1 MPPVAPSTPVLRVRP
16 VLASM
21 WAVFRAHTVVLTG
34 LAVVL
39 HFLAWKFV
47 GQLQVDFLAYV
58 GQTFRVDLP
67 ELTGRLLAAGSEVV
81 SDFMRDILAG
91 AVGQMDQVG
100 GLSVVLAYGLAMQA
114 AVAELMFGASD
125 LPAPAPNRVP
135 RSAPTL
141 VAARFQRVEFVFD
154 MARSLGIMLVV
165 FAAIALNMTALG
177 LAVFVFELEV
187 FHFLHSVPWIRV
199 LFLLAA
205 ALAFM
210 SAVVIIAVRWF
221 VAIPATI
228 VENVSVRES
237 LRRSW
242 RLTGPCWKKLT
253 GLYLLLQVPFELVIP
268 VLDALA
274 GLGADS
280 PARGFAEWG
289 VLTIGRTMAAAILAS
304 VCYDHLRRAEPPPEP
319 ASTPPSGPGRQESA
333 P

>member
-1 MPPVAPSTPVLRVRP
+1 MPPDAPSTPTLRVRP
-16 VLASM
+16 VLESM
-21 WAVFRAHTVVLTG
+21 WSVFRAHAVVLAG
-34 LAVVL
+34 LAVVM

-91 AVGQMDQVG
+91 AVGQMDRVG

-125 LPAPAPNRVP
+125 PPAPALNRAP

-165 FAAIALNMTALG
+165 FAAIALNMATLG
-177 LAVFVFELEV
+177 LAVFVFELEY
-187 FHFLHSVPWIRV
+187 FHFLHGVPWIRA

-210 SAVVIIAVRWF
+210 SAVVVIAVRWF

-228 VENVSVRES
+228 VENVGVRES

-253 GLYLLLQVPFELVIP
+253 GLYLFLQVPFELVIP
-268 VLDALA
+268 ALDVLT

-280 PARGFAEWG
+280 PGRGFAEWG

-304 VCYDHLRRAEPPPEP
+304 VCYDHLRRAERRPGP
-319 ASTPPSGPGRQESA
+319 APTPPGVP
-333 P
+333 

>member
-1 MPPVAPSTPVLRVRP
+1 
-16 VLASM
+16 M
-21 WAVFRAHTVVLTG
+21 WAVLRAHAVVLTG

-125 LPAPAPNRVP
+125 PPAPAPNRAP

-165 FAAIALNMTALG
+165 FAAIALNMAALG
-177 LAVFVFELEV
+177 LAVFVFELEY
-187 FHFLHSVPWIRV
+187 FHFLHSVPWVRA

-210 SAVVIIAVRWF
+210 SAVVIIAVRWL

-228 VENVSVRES
+228 VENVSVRAS

-253 GLYLLLQVPFELVIP
+253 GLYLFLQVPFELVIP

-304 VCYDHLRRAEPPPEP
+304 VCYDHLRRAERPSEP
-319 ASTPPSGPGRQESA
+319 APTSPSSPGR
-333 P
+333 